1 MITIFK
7 SLEYGNI
14 EGIVIDRKA
23 TLISIFVY
31 PEYRNKGYGTE
42 LLLYFLQQSFINGAV
57 HIELDDCS
65 SCYRNNNNIYLKYGL
80 VYTDKD
86 NHMEGN
92 IRNIINN
99 IINL

>member
-42 LLLYFLQQSFINGAV
+42 LFLYFLQQSFMNGAI

-65 SCYRNNNNIYLKYGL
+65 SYYRKPNNIYLKYGL
-80 VYTDKD
+80 VYSNKD

-99 IINL
+99 IINY